1 MDEYLKQAIELARAQ
16 ASVRVMSEEDIAK
29 FVATLAAKLRA
40 LTDRDAVVSE
50 TTATTLSTEEVKKS
64 IKEKSI
70 TCLECGK
77 SFKILSKRHLS
88 LHGLTPEEYRKKY
101 GMKKGTALVC
111 KALIRERRK
120 KMETMQ
126 LWEKR
131 RKLKRMPK

>member
-16 ASVRVMSEEDIAK
+16 ASVGVMSEEDIAK

-40 LTDRDAVVSE
+40 LDDSDTVVSE
-50 TTATTLSTEEVKKS
+50 TTANLLSADAVKKS
-64 IKEKSI
+64 IKEKSV

-88 LHGLTPEEYRKKY
+88 LHGLTSEEYRNKY
-101 GMKKGTALVC
+101 GIKKGTALVC
-111 KALIRERRK
+111 KALVRERRK

-131 RKLKRMPK
+131 KKMRKMPK

>member
-40 LTDRDAVVSE
+40 LDDSDTVVSE
-50 TTATTLSTEEVKKS
+50 TTANLLSADAVKKS
-64 IKEKSI
+64 IKEKSV

-88 LHGLTPEEYRKKY
+88 LHGLTSEEYRNKY
-101 GMKKGTALVC
+101 GIKKGTALVC
-111 KALIRERRK
+111 KALVRERRK

-131 RKLKRMPK
+131 KKMKKMPK

>member
-111 KALIRERRK
+111 KALVRERRK

>member
-16 ASVRVMSEEDIAK
+16 ASVGVMSEEDIAK

-40 LTDRDAVVSE
+40 LDDSDTVVSE
-50 TTATTLSTEEVKKS
+50 TTANLLSADAVKKS
-64 IKEKSI
+64 IKEKSV

-88 LHGLTPEEYRKKY
+88 LHGLTSEEYRNKY
-101 GMKKGTALVC
+101 GIKKGTALVC
-111 KALIRERRK
+111 KALVRERRK

-131 RKLKRMPK
+131 KKMKKMPK

>member
-29 FVATLAAKLRA
+29 FVATLAAKLRG
-40 LTDRDAVVSE
+40 LTDSDTVVSE
-50 TTATTLSTEEVKKS
+50 TTASALSAEEVKRS
-64 IKEKSI
+64 IKEKSV

-88 LHGLTPEEYRKKY
+88 LHGLTSEEYRKKY
-101 GMKKGTALVC
+101 GIKKGTALVC
-111 KALIRERRK
+111 KALVRERRK

-131 RKLKRMPK
+131 RKMKGMPK

>member
-29 FVATLAAKLRA
+29 FVATLAAKLRG
-40 LTDRDAVVSE
+40 LTDSDTVVSE
-50 TTATTLSTEEVKKS
+50 TTASALSAEEVKRS
-64 IKEKSI
+64 IKEKSV

-88 LHGLTPEEYRKKY
+88 LHGLTSEEYRNKY
-101 GMKKGTALVC
+101 GIKKGTALVC
-111 KALIRERRK
+111 KALVRERRK

-131 RKLKRMPK
+131 RKMKGMHK